1 MKKIFIIL
9 ICLMPLLMKA
19 QYQIKIK
26 SIRTLDSVAYFRGA
40 VFDDKNFLAKDTI
53 PLYKGNFSIKYAKSI
68 VGGVYY
74 LYFPKSKQKI
84 YFIIEDRDS
93 IQFEIKGSHYLDSI
107 TTNLSKNKILLDY
120 QRVENRL
127 SKIDSMYNVELQ
139 NGTKFSNAQKAF
151 YFKDKTDELTKFRQ
165 TALKKLKPLD
175 ALSVYFVALNLKD
188 NQVPN
193 VKDFEGRNDYLK
205 QFNVANPKLLF
216 TPIMKDLILD
226 YLTYF
231 PKRADSI
238 CKGIDSIIT
247 KVDCKSKT
255 YPYVMDLFSKVLKSR
270 NLANNTEGYEYFI
283 EKYIQ
288 KSKCKFLSSEAEKK
302 VLAEL
307 EVIRALKLNDTC
319 VNILLPDSV
328 GEIKNLHS
336 ISKVYDYTVI
346 IFYDPQCDHCQVEV
360 PKMDSVINVLA
371 LQFNKRIGVYAI
383 CNTPEI
389 SNVEWKKFINDHH
402 LTNQYTHVKM
412 SSNSS
417 VRKTYDAYSNPIF
430 FLIDRQA
437 KMIAKKISPSTLR
450 RILLT
455 QLQLGK

>member
-1 MKKIFIIL
+1 M
-9 ICLMPLLMKA
+9 ICLMPIVMMA

-26 SIRTLDSVAYFRGA
+26 AIRTIDSLAYFRGA

-53 PLYKGNFSIKYAKSI
+53 PLYKGSFTIKYAKSI

-74 LYFPKSKQKI
+74 LYFPKSKQKV

-93 IQFEIKGSHYLDSI
+93 IQFEIRGSHYLDSI

-127 SKIDSMYNVELQ
+127 SKIDSMYNAELQ
-139 NGTKFSNAQKAF
+139 KGTKFSIAQKVL
-151 YFKDKTDELTKFRQ
+151 YFKDKTDELIKFRQ

-175 ALSVYFVALNLKD
+175 ALSVYFIALNLKD
-188 NQVPN
+188 NHAPN
-193 VKDFEGRNDYLK
+193 VKDFESRYNFLR
-205 QFNVANPKLLF
+205 QFNIANPKLLF

-238 CKGIDSIIT
+238 CKGIDSIIE
-247 KVDCKSKT
+247 KLDCKSKS

-288 KSKCKFLSSEAEKK
+288 KSKCKFLSPEAEKK

-307 EVIRALKLNDTC
+307 EVIRTLKLNDNC
-319 VNILLPDSV
+319 INILLPDSV
-328 GEIKNLHS
+328 GEIKNLHA

-360 PKMDSVINVLA
+360 PKMDSVINLLA
-371 LQFNKRIGVYAI
+371 QQLNKRIGVYAI

-389 SNVEWKKFINDHH
+389 SNAEWKKFIDDHR
-402 LTNQYTHVKM
+402 LTNLYTHVKM